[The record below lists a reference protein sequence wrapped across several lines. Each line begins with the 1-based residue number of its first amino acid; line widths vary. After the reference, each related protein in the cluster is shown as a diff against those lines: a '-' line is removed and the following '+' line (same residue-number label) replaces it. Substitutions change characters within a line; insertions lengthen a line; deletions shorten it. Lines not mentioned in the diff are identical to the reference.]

1 MAHGTA
7 SRARGSRSR
16 MRRRAFLLD
25 AGRDTGR
32 DENDVVKLVE
42 KPDKMSPRA
51 SVGPGLRVPGQ
62 PIRDVGRRV
71 EVACVS

>member
-1 MAHGTA
+1 
-7 SRARGSRSR
+7 

-42 KPDKMSPRA
+42 KPDKMSLGTIAGRGPR
-51 SVGPGLRVPGQ
+51 VHGQ
-62 PIRDVGRRV
+62 PICDVGRRV
-71 EVACVS
+71 ELACVP